1 VAQQLGSWNLREKE
15 NLHFTRQGHPY
26 LGKLFTMQL
35 KPPHRA
41 LIVPFA
47 LSTLAAM
54 AQQTPTPT
62 AVTSDLGRVEI
73 TSGRDNDTQQRRE
86 STASKIVIGR
96 EEIERQGDANLGEIL
111 KRMPGITLGGAPGR
125 GGGIRMRGL
134 SQGYTQI
141 LLDGQRV
148 PPGFSVESLTPE
160 MVERVEIYRAPTA
173 ETGAQA
179 IAGTINIITR
189 EGRKGMPTELKVGSS
204 FQGGYASPTASLVK
218 YQDADKWSA
227 NYTLSVNRYAAPD
240 HSEND
245 LTRTDGNGLTQRRR
259 VSDSH
264 YNREG
269 VNATARLQLKG
280 DPGETLTLMPFV
292 LLSQGKTPGMMQA
305 TESLN
310 GAALA
315 GSPATATSE
324 NKNHFEVVRINGQW
338 RRKLSTDSNME
349 MKFNVGGWNSHNEFQ
364 QISTNTT
371 LIPSI
376 SENSRVQDRSANLS
390 GKYTNVMGGGHQWV
404 SGAEVE
410 SVRRTQNVVG
420 AYQANAGIAGTADYR
435 ASSLRYALYTQDEWQ
450 LTPQWSSHLGVRH
463 EGLTTEGKTSAGDV
477 TNQNNVFTPLLHAM
491 WRPNPD
497 SRDQV
502 RMSLTRSFKT
512 PSMPTLLARRTFTRD
527 DNSATNPDVS
537 GNPNLKP
544 EIATGVDVAVERYLP
559 QGGVLSA
566 SVFHRRVQNLIRNVI
581 SQESS
586 GRWLSS
592 PQNISEAITEG
603 IELEAKF
610 RMSQWIADAPQ
621 IDLRN
626 NVSFYRSRVLSVMGP
641 DNRLDQQPS
650 MTANLGADYRLKSAP
665 LTLGGNVNYNPGYSS
680 RLSATQLNAV
690 SQKRVM
696 DVYGLW
702 RLDSSTAWRL
712 TLSNLD
718 PLSYT
723 TSSAY
728 SSSTVLENS
737 RTQNRSWTN
746 VQILLEKKL

>member
-1 VAQQLGSWNLREKE
+1 MHFQTLTRTLVVPLALSATTVVAQQS
-15 NLHFTRQGHPY
+15 
-26 LGKLFTMQL
+26 
-35 KPPHRA
+35 
-41 LIVPFA
+41 
-47 LSTLAAM
+47 AAPAADM
-54 AQQTPTPT
+54 
-62 AVTSDLGRVEI
+62 GRIEI

-96 EEIERQGDANLGEIL
+96 EEIERQGDSNLGEIL

-160 MVERVEIYRAPTA
+160 MIERVEIYRAPTA

-189 EGRKGMPTELKVGSS
+189 EGRKGMPTELKVGTS
-204 FQGGYASPTASLVK
+204 FQGGYASPMASLVK
-218 YQDADKWSA
+218 YHADEKLSA

-245 LTRTDGNGLTQRRR
+245 LTRNDGTARVR

-264 YNREG
+264 YVREG
-269 VNATARLQLKG
+269 LNASARLQLKG
-280 DPGETLTLMPFV
+280 DSSETFMLMPFV
-292 LLSQGKTPGMMQA
+292 ALSHGTTPGVMMTDQ
-305 TESLN
+305 TSS
-310 GAALA
+310 
-315 GSPATATSE
+315 SPATTGSTSATTA
-324 NKNHFEVVRINGQW
+324 NDNNFAIARLNGQW

-349 MKFNVGGWNSHNEFQ
+349 WKFNVGGWNSHSEYQ
-364 QISTNTT
+364 QNSGNIN
-371 LIPSI
+371 LLPSLTE
-376 SENSRVQDRSANLS
+376 SSRTQDRSANLG

-404 SGAEVE
+404 SGSELE
-410 SVRRTQNVVG
+410 SVRRTQLVTG
-420 AYQANAGIAGTADYR
+420 SYQNANAGDLH
-435 ASSLRYALYTQDEWQ
+435 ASSMRYALYSQDEWQ
-450 LTPQWSSHLGVRH
+450 FTPQWATHLGARY
-463 EGLTTEGKTSAGDV
+463 EALSTEGNLSTGDV
-477 TNQNNVFTPLLHAM
+477 SNRNSVFTPLLHAM

-512 PSMPTLLARRTFTRD
+512 PTMPTLLARRTYTRD
-527 DNSATNPDVS
+527 ENSATNPDVS

-544 EIATGVDVAVERYLP
+544 EVATGLDVAVERYLP

-566 SVFHRRVQNLIRNVI
+566 SAFHRRVQNLIRNVT
-581 SQESS
+581 SFDNSTR
-586 GRWLSS
+586 RWLSS

-610 RMSQWIADAPQ
+610 RMDQWIADAPHV
-621 IDLRN
+621 DLRS
-626 NVSFYRSRVLSVMGP
+626 NVSFYRSRVLSIDGP
-641 DNRLDQQPS
+641 NNRLDQQPD
-650 MTANLGADYRLKSAP
+650 MTANLGADYRLSVLP
-665 LTLGGNVNYNPGYSS
+665 LTIGGNVNYNPGYTTRTSDVQW
-680 RLSATQLNAV
+680 LTV

-696 DVYGLW
+696 DLYGLW
-702 RLDSSTAWRL
+702 RVDATTAWRL
-712 TLSNLD
+712 TFSNLD
-718 PLSYT
+718 PRHYNTGTVYQS
-723 TSSAY
+723 TSVA
-728 SSSTVLENS
+728 ENS
-737 RTQNRSWTN
+737 STQNRTWTN

>member
-1 VAQQLGSWNLREKE
+1 M
-15 NLHFTRQGHPY
+15 HTHY
-26 LGKLFTMQL
+26 LARSIF
-35 KPPHRA
+35 
-41 LIVPFA
+41 VPFA
-47 LSTLAAM
+47 LSATAVL
-54 AQQTPTPT
+54 AQQAAAPV
-62 AVTSDLGRVEI
+62 ANTSDMGRIEI

-96 EEIERQGDANLGEIL
+96 EEIERQGDSNLGEIL

-160 MVERVEIYRAPTA
+160 MIERVEIYRAPTA

-218 YQDADKWSA
+218 YHDAEKWTA
-227 NYTLSVNRYAAPD
+227 NYTLSVNRYKAPD

-245 LTRTDGNGLTQRRR
+245 LLRTDGTGTTQRHR

-264 YNREG
+264 YDRDG
-269 VNATARLQLKG
+269 MHVTARLQFKG
-280 DPGETLTLMPFV
+280 DPGETFTLMPFIA
-292 LLSQGKTPGMMQA
+292 LSQGSTPGTIQA
-305 TESLN
+305 NQTSP
-310 GAALA
+310 LA
-315 GSPATATSE
+315 QTTGSTSAST
-324 NKNHFEVVRINGQW
+324 NNDNHFAVARLNGQW
-338 RRKLSTDSNME
+338 KRKLSSDSNME
-349 MKFNVGGWNSHNEFQ
+349 WKFNVGGWNSHNQYQ
-364 QISTNTT
+364 QVSGNGNLLPNIQ
-371 LIPSI
+371 
-376 SENSRVQDRSANLS
+376 EDSRTQDRSANVS
-390 GKYTNVMGGGHQWV
+390 SKYTNVMGGGHQWV
-404 SGAEVE
+404 SGGEVE
-410 SVRRTQNVVG
+410 SVRRTQSTVG
-420 AYQANAGIAGTADYR
+420 AYQGVAGSADFQ
-435 ASSLRYALYTQDEWQ
+435 ASSMRYAMYTQDEWQ
-450 LTPQWSSHLGVRH
+450 LTPHWSTHLGARY
-463 EGLTTEGKTSAGDV
+463 EGLTTQGNTSAGEV
-477 TNQNNVFTPLLHAM
+477 TNRNSVFTPLLHAM

-512 PSMPTLLARRTFTRD
+512 PTMPTLLARRTYTRD
-527 DNSATNPDVS
+527 SNSATNPDVS

-544 EIATGVDVAVERYLP
+544 ETATGLDVAVERYLP

-566 SVFHRRVQNLIRNVI
+566 SVFHRRVQNLIRNVTT
-581 SQESS
+581 QEAG

-592 PQNISEAITEG
+592 PQNISEAVTEG

-610 RMSQWIADAPQ
+610 RMDQWIADAPH

-626 NVSFYRSRVLSVMGP
+626 NLSFYRSRVLSIMGP

-650 MTANLGADYRLKSAP
+650 MTANFGADYKLKSAP
-665 LTLGGNVNYNPGYSS
+665 LTVGGNINYNPGYNT
-680 RLSATQLNAV
+680 RWSAEQINTI

-696 DVYGLW
+696 DVYGVW
-702 RLDSSTAWRL
+702 RVDGSTAWRL

-718 PLSYT
+718 PRNYNTGSV
-723 TSSAY
+723 Y
-728 SSSTVLENS
+728 SSTAVTENS
-737 RTQNRSWTN
+737 HTQNRSWTN

>member
-1 VAQQLGSWNLREKE
+1 M
-15 NLHFTRQGHPY
+15 HF
-26 LGKLFTMQL
+26 
-35 KPPHRA
+35 KPIAHT
-41 LIVPFA
+41 LLVPFA
-47 LSTLAAM
+47 LSTFAAL
-54 AQQTPTPT
+54 AQQTPAPATPT
-62 AVTSDLGRVEI
+62 SDMGRVEI

-96 EEIERQGDANLGEIL
+96 EEIERQGDSNLGEIL

-125 GGGIRMRGL
+125 GGGIRMRGM

-204 FQGGYASPTASLVK
+204 FQGGYVSPTASIVK
-218 YQDADKWSA
+218 YHDAGKWSG
-227 NYTLSVNRYAAPD
+227 NYTLSVNRFAAPD

-245 LTRTDGNGLTQRRR
+245 LTRVDTSGTTLRQR

-269 VNATARLQLKG
+269 MNASARLQLKG
-280 DPGETLTLMPFV
+280 DPGETLTLTPFV
-292 LLSQGKTPGMMQA
+292 ILSQGKTPSSMRA

-310 GAALA
+310 GVNVA
-315 GSPATATSE
+315 GSPATASSE
-324 NKNHFEVVRINGQW
+324 IKNHFELARLNGQW

-349 MKFNVGGWNSHNEFQ
+349 WKFNLGGWNSHNEFQ
-364 QISTNTT
+364 QTSTNTA
-371 LIPSI
+371 LIPSV
-376 SENSRVQDRSANLS
+376 SENSRVQDRSFSLG

-410 SVRRTQNVVG
+410 SVRRTQSVVG
-420 AYQANAGIAGTADYR
+420 SYLANAGVAGSADFS
-435 ASSLRYALYTQDEWQ
+435 ASTMRYALYSQDEWQ
-450 LTPQWSSHLGVRH
+450 LTPNWSSHVGARY
-463 EGLTTEGKTSAGDV
+463 EGLTTEGSTRAGEV
-477 TNQNNVFTPLLHAM
+477 TNRNSVFTPLLHAM

-512 PSMPTLLARRTFTRD
+512 PSMPTLLARRAYTRD
-527 DNSATNPDVS
+527 DNSATNPDSS

-544 EIATGVDVAVERYLP
+544 EVATGLDVAVERYLP

-566 SVFHRRVQNLIRNVI
+566 SAFHRRVQNLIRSVTTL
-581 SQESS
+581 ESGAN

-592 PQNISEAITEG
+592 PQNISEAVTEG

-610 RMSQWIADAPQ
+610 RMDQWIANAPH

-665 LTLGGNVNYNPGYSS
+665 LTVGGNVNYNPGYST
-680 RLSATQLNAV
+680 RLSAEQLTTV
-690 SQKRVM
+690 SQKRVV

-718 PLSYT
+718 PRNYNTGSV
-723 TSSAY
+723 Y
-728 SSSTVLENS
+728 SGNGVTENS

>member
-1 VAQQLGSWNLREKE
+1 M
-15 NLHFTRQGHPY
+15 HTHY
-26 LGKLFTMQL
+26 LARSVF
-35 KPPHRA
+35 
-41 LIVPFA
+41 VPFA
-47 LSTLAAM
+47 LSATAVL
-54 AQQTPTPT
+54 AQQAT
-62 AVTSDLGRVEI
+62 APAATTSDMGRIEI
-73 TSGRDNDTQQRRE
+73 TSGRDNETQQRRE

-96 EEIERQGDANLGEIL
+96 EEIERQGDSNLGEIL

-160 MVERVEIYRAPTA
+160 MIERVEIYRAPTA

-204 FQGGYASPTASLVK
+204 FQGGYASPTASMVK
-218 YQDADKWSA
+218 YHDAEKWTA

-240 HSEND
+240 HSESE
-245 LTRTDGNGLTQRRR
+245 LTRDDGTFRRR
-259 VSDSH
+259 VSDSR
-264 YNREG
+264 YDREG
-269 VNATARLQLKG
+269 LHASSRLQLKG
-280 DPGETLTLMPFV
+280 DPGETFTLMPFIA
-292 LLSQGKTPGMMQA
+292 LSQGTTPGTMLA
-305 TESLN
+305 SESLN
-310 GAALA
+310 GVAVA
-315 GSPATATSE
+315 GSPATATHE
-324 NKNHFEVVRINGQW
+324 NKNNFSVARLNGQW
-338 RRKLSTDSNME
+338 KRKLSSDSNVE
-349 MKFNVGGWNSHNEFQ
+349 WKFNIGGWNSHNQYQ
-364 QISTNTT
+364 QTSSNIA
-371 LIPSI
+371 LLPSLQ
-376 SENSRVQDRSANLS
+376 EDSRVKDRSANVS

-410 SVRRTQNVVG
+410 SVRRTQSTVG
-420 AYQANAGIAGTADYR
+420 AYQGVAGSADYQ
-435 ASSLRYALYTQDEWQ
+435 ASSMRYAVYSQDEWQ
-450 LTPQWSSHLGVRH
+450 LTPHWSTHLGARY
-463 EGLTTEGKTSAGDV
+463 EGLTTEGNTSSGDV
-477 TNQNNVFTPLLHAM
+477 TNRNSVFTPLLHAM

-512 PSMPTLLARRTFTRD
+512 PTMPTLLARRTYTRD
-527 DNSATNPDVS
+527 DNTATNPDVS

-544 EIATGVDVAVERYLP
+544 ETATGLDVAVERYLP

-566 SVFHRRVQNLIRNVI
+566 SAFHRRVQNLIRNVTTL
-581 SQESS
+581 EPGAN

-592 PQNISEAITEG
+592 PQNISEAVTEG

-610 RMSQWIADAPQ
+610 RMDQWIADAPH

-626 NVSFYRSRVLSVMGP
+626 NLSFYRSRVLSIMGP

-650 MTANLGADYRLKSAP
+650 MTANFGADYKLKSAP
-665 LTLGGNVNYNPGYSS
+665 LTVGGNINYNPGYKT
-680 RLSATQLNAV
+680 RLSAEQLTTI

-702 RLDSSTAWRL
+702 RVDSSTAWRL
-712 TLSNLD
+712 TLSNLN
-718 PLSYT
+718 PLSYNT
-723 TSSAY
+723 GSLY
-728 SSSTVLENS
+728 SGNAVTENS
-737 RTQNRSWTN
+737 RTQSRSWTN

>member
-1 VAQQLGSWNLREKE
+1 
-15 NLHFTRQGHPY
+15 
-26 LGKLFTMQL
+26 
-35 KPPHRA
+35 
-41 LIVPFA
+41 
-47 LSTLAAM
+47 
-54 AQQTPTPT
+54 
-62 AVTSDLGRVEI
+62 
-73 TSGRDNDTQQRRE
+73 
-86 STASKIVIGR
+86 
-96 EEIERQGDANLGEIL
+96 
-111 KRMPGITLGGAPGR
+111 MPGITLGGAPGR
-125 GGGIRMRGL
+125 GSGIRMRGL

-160 MVERVEIYRAPTA
+160 MIERVEIYRAPTA

-189 EGRKGMPTELKVGSS
+189 EGRKGMPSELKVGSS

-218 YQDADKWSA
+218 YHDADTWTA

-245 LTRTDGNGLTQRRR
+245 IVRTDSAGDTVRHR

-264 YNREG
+264 YGREG
-269 VNATARLQLKG
+269 MNATARLQLKG
-280 DPGETLTLMPFV
+280 DPGETFTLMPFV
-292 LLSQGKTPGMMQA
+292 ALSHGRTPGTMQA
-305 TESLN
+305 SETLN
-310 GAALA
+310 GTAVAN
-315 GSPATATSE
+315 SPATATSE
-324 NKNHFEVVRINGQW
+324 NQNHFAIARMNGQW
-338 RRKLSTDSNME
+338 RRKLSMDSSME
-349 MKFNVGGWNSHNEFQ
+349 WKFNVGGWNSHNEFQ
-364 QISTNTT
+364 QTSTNRA
-371 LIPSI
+371 LIPSVT
-376 SENSRVQDRSANLS
+376 ENSHVQDRSANLS

-404 SGAEVE
+404 SGAEAE
-410 SVRRTQNVVG
+410 SVRRTQSVLG
-420 AYQANAGIAGTADYR
+420 AYQTVPGSADYQ
-435 ASSLRYALYTQDEWQ
+435 ASSWRYALYSQDEWQ
-450 LTPQWSSHLGVRH
+450 LTPHWATHLGARY
-463 EGLTTEGKTSAGDV
+463 EGLTTEGTTSTGDV
-477 TNQNNVFTPLLHAM
+477 TNHNSVFTPLLHAM

-512 PSMPTLLARRTFTRD
+512 PTMPTLLARRTYTRD

-544 EIATGVDVAVERYLP
+544 EVATGLDVAVERYLP

-566 SVFHRRVQNLIRNVI
+566 TAFHRRVQNLIRNVTTL
-581 SQESS
+581 EPGVN

-592 PQNISEAITEG
+592 PQNISEAVTEG
-603 IELEAKF
+603 LELEAKF
-610 RMSQWIADAPQ
+610 RLDQWIADAPH

-626 NVSFYRSRVLSVMGP
+626 NLSFYRSRVLSVMGP

-650 MTANLGADYRLKSAP
+650 MTANLGADYKLKSAP
-665 LTLGGNVNYNPGYSS
+665 LTVGGNLNYNPGYST
-680 RLSATQLNAV
+680 RLSAEQLVMV

-702 RLDSSTAWRL
+702 RVDGTTAWRV

-718 PLSYT
+718 PRYYNT
-723 TSSAY
+723 GSAY
-728 SSSTVLENS
+728 TGNGVTENS
-737 RTQNRSWTN
+737 NTYNRSWTN

>member
-1 VAQQLGSWNLREKE
+1 MKSKRT
-15 NLHFTRQGHPY
+15 TRRNIRR
-26 LGKLFTMQL
+26 LF
-35 KPPHRA
+35 
-41 LIVPFA
+41 VPFA
-47 LSTLAAM
+47 LSAVSAV
-54 AQQTPTPT
+54 AQQAAT
-62 AVTSDLGRVEI
+62 APAATSDMGRIEI
-73 TSGRDNDTQQRRE
+73 TSGRDNENQQRRE

-96 EEIERQGDANLGEIL
+96 EEIERQGDSNLGDIL

-160 MVERVEIYRAPTA
+160 MIERVEIYRAPTA

-204 FQGGYASPTASLVK
+204 FQGGYASPSASLVK
-218 YQDADKWSA
+218 YHDAEQWTA

-245 LTRTDGNGLTQRRR
+245 LTRVDSSGTTVRHR

-264 YNREG
+264 YGREG
-269 VNATARLQLKG
+269 MNATARLQLKG
-280 DPGETLTLMPFV
+280 DPGETFTLMPFIA
-292 LLSQGKTPGMMQA
+292 LSKGSTPGLIQVDQTSPFA
-305 TESLN
+305 QKT
-310 GAALA
+310 
-315 GSPATATSE
+315 GSTNASTNNDNRFA
-324 NKNHFEVVRINGQW
+324 VARLNGQW
-338 RRKLSTDSNME
+338 KRKLSSDSNME
-349 MKFNVGGWNSHNEFQ
+349 WKFNVGGWNSHNQ
-364 QISTNTT
+364 YLQTSAAT
-371 LIPSI
+371 LLLPSL
-376 SENSRVQDRSANLS
+376 SENSHVQDRSANLS

-404 SGAEVE
+404 SGVEAE
-410 SVRRTQNVVG
+410 SVRRTQSVVG
-420 AYQANAGIAGTADYR
+420 TYQVGPSVAGSADYN
-435 ASSLRYALYTQDEWQ
+435 ASSMRYAMYSQDEWQ
-450 LTPQWSSHLGVRH
+450 LTPHWATHVGARY
-463 EGLTTEGKTSAGDV
+463 EGLTTEGNTNAGDV
-477 TNQNNVFTPLLHAM
+477 TNRNSVFTPLLHAM
-491 WRPNPD
+491 WRPDPD

-512 PSMPTLLARRTFTRD
+512 PTMPTLLARRTYTRD
-527 DNSATNPDVS
+527 DNTATNPDVS

-544 EIATGVDVAVERYLP
+544 EIATGLDVAVERYLP

-566 SVFHRRVQNLIRNVI
+566 SAFHRRVQNLIRNVTTL
-581 SQESS
+581 EPGAN

-592 PQNISEAITEG
+592 PQNISEAVTEG

-610 RMSQWIADAPQ
+610 RMDQWIADAPH

-626 NVSFYRSRVLSVMGP
+626 NLSFYRSRVLSIMGP

-650 MTANLGADYRLKSAP
+650 MTANFGADYKLKSAP
-665 LTLGGNVNYNPGYSS
+665 LTVGGNINYNPGYTT
-680 RLSATQLNAV
+680 RLSAEQLTTI

-696 DVYGLW
+696 DLYGLW
-702 RLDSSTAWRL
+702 RVDGSTAWRL

-718 PLSYT
+718 PRNYNTGSV
-723 TSSAY
+723 Y
-728 SSSTVLENS
+728 SGNGVTENS

>member
-1 VAQQLGSWNLREKE
+1 
-15 NLHFTRQGHPY
+15 
-26 LGKLFTMQL
+26 MQL
-35 KPPHRA
+35 KSPHRA

-47 LSTLAAM
+47 LSTLAAL
-54 AQQTPTPT
+54 AQQTPAPAT
-62 AVTSDLGRVEI
+62 VTSDMGRIEI

-204 FQGGYASPTASLVK
+204 FQGGYASPTASIVK
-218 YQDADKWSA
+218 YHDAEKWSG
-227 NYTLSVNRYAAPD
+227 NYTLSVNRFAAPD

-245 LTRTDGNGLTQRRR
+245 LTRTDGNGITQRSR

-269 VNATARLQLKG
+269 MNATARLQFKG

-292 LLSQGKTPGMMQA
+292 LLSQGKTPGIMQA

-310 GAALA
+310 GVALA
-315 GSPATATSE
+315 GSPAAATSE
-324 NKNHFEVVRINGQW
+324 NKNHFEVVRVNGQW
-338 RRKLSTDSNME
+338 RRKLSTDSSME
-349 MKFNVGGWNSHNEFQ
+349 WKFNVGGWNSHNEFQ
-364 QISTNTT
+364 QISTNTL
-371 LIPSI
+371 LIPSV
-376 SENSRVQDRSANLS
+376 SENSHVQDRSVNFS

-410 SVRRTQNVVG
+410 SVRRSQNVVG
-420 AYQANAGIAGTADYR
+420 AYQANAGIAGSADYR
-435 ASSLRYALYTQDEWQ
+435 ASSMRYALYTQDEWQ

-477 TNQNNVFTPLLHAM
+477 TNRNNVFTPLLHAM

-512 PSMPTLLARRTFTRD
+512 PTMPTLLARRSFTRD

-581 SQESS
+581 TQEPT

-603 IELEAKF
+603 VELEAKF

-626 NVSFYRSRVLSVMGP
+626 NVSFYRSRVLSIMGP

-665 LTLGGNVNYNPGYSS
+665 LTIGGNVNYNPGYST
-680 RLSATQLNAV
+680 RLSAQQLTTV
-690 SQKRVM
+690 SQKQVM

-718 PLSYT
+718 PRNYNTGSL
-723 TSSAY
+723 Y

-737 RTQNRSWTN
+737 RTQNHSWTN
-746 VQILLEKKL
+746 VQILFEKKL

>member
-1 VAQQLGSWNLREKE
+1 M
-15 NLHFTRQGHPY
+15 HTHY
-26 LGKLFTMQL
+26 LARSIF
-35 KPPHRA
+35 
-41 LIVPFA
+41 VPFA
-47 LSTLAAM
+47 LSATAVL
-54 AQQTPTPT
+54 AQQAAAPV
-62 AVTSDLGRVEI
+62 ANTSDMGRIEI

-96 EEIERQGDANLGEIL
+96 EEIERQGDSNLGEIL

-160 MVERVEIYRAPTA
+160 MIERVEIYRAPTA

-218 YQDADKWSA
+218 YHDAEKWTA
-227 NYTLSVNRYAAPD
+227 NYTLSVNRYKAPD

-245 LTRTDGNGLTQRRR
+245 LLRTDGTGTTQRHR

-264 YNREG
+264 YDRDG
-269 VNATARLQLKG
+269 MHVTARLQFKG
-280 DPGETLTLMPFV
+280 DPGETFTLMPFIA
-292 LLSQGKTPGMMQA
+292 LSQGSTPGTIQA
-305 TESLN
+305 NQTSP
-310 GAALA
+310 LA
-315 GSPATATSE
+315 QTTGSTSAST
-324 NKNHFEVVRINGQW
+324 NNDNHFAVARLNGQW
-338 RRKLSTDSNME
+338 KRKLSSDSNME
-349 MKFNVGGWNSHNEFQ
+349 WKFNVGGWNSHNQYQ
-364 QISTNTT
+364 QVSGNGNLLPNIQ
-371 LIPSI
+371 
-376 SENSRVQDRSANLS
+376 EDSRTQDRSANVS
-390 GKYTNVMGGGHQWV
+390 SKYTNVMGGGHQWV
-404 SGAEVE
+404 SGGEVE
-410 SVRRTQNVVG
+410 SVRRTQSTAG
-420 AYQANAGIAGTADYR
+420 AYQGVAGSADFQ
-435 ASSLRYALYTQDEWQ
+435 ASSMRYAMYTQDEWK
-450 LTPQWSSHLGVRH
+450 LTPHWSTHLGARY
-463 EGLTTEGKTSAGDV
+463 EGLTTQGNTSAGEV
-477 TNQNNVFTPLLHAM
+477 TNRNSVFTPLLHAM

-512 PSMPTLLARRTFTRD
+512 PTMPTLLARRTYTRD
-527 DNSATNPDVS
+527 SNSATNPDVS

-544 EIATGVDVAVERYLP
+544 ETATGLDVAVERYLP

-566 SVFHRRVQNLIRNVI
+566 SVFHRRVQNLIRNVTT
-581 SQESS
+581 QEAG

-592 PQNISEAITEG
+592 PQNISEAVTEG

-610 RMSQWIADAPQ
+610 RMDQWITDAPH

-626 NVSFYRSRVLSVMGP
+626 NLSFYRSRVLSIMGP

-650 MTANLGADYRLKSAP
+650 MTANFGADYKLKSAP
-665 LTLGGNVNYNPGYSS
+665 LTVGGNINYNPGYKT
-680 RLSATQLNAV
+680 RWSAEQLTTV

-696 DVYGLW
+696 DVYGVW
-702 RLDSSTAWRL
+702 RVDSGTAWRL

-718 PLSYT
+718 PRNYNTGSV
-723 TSSAY
+723 Y
-728 SSSTVLENS
+728 SSTAVTENS
-737 RTQNRSWTN
+737 HTQNRSWTN

>member
-1 VAQQLGSWNLREKE
+1 VSAFAQQ
-15 NLHFTRQGHPY
+15 
-26 LGKLFTMQL
+26 
-35 KPPHRA
+35 
-41 LIVPFA
+41 
-47 LSTLAAM
+47 AA
-54 AQQTPTPT
+54 APVAT
-62 AVTSDLGRVEI
+62 TSDMGRIEI

-96 EEIERQGDANLGEIL
+96 EEIERQGDSNLGEIL

-160 MVERVEIYRAPTA
+160 MIERVEIYRAPTA

-218 YQDADKWSA
+218 YHDAEKWTA

-245 LTRTDGNGLTQRRR
+245 LTRTETGGVTQRHRL
-259 VSDSH
+259 SDSH
-264 YNREG
+264 YDREG
-269 VNATARLQLKG
+269 MNATARLQLKG
-280 DPGETLTLMPFV
+280 DPGETFTLMPFV
-292 LLSQGKTPGMMQA
+292 ALSKGTTPGAIQA
-305 TESLN
+305 TQTSTN
-310 GAALA
+310 VAVPV
-315 GSPATATSE
+315 GSASATNE
-324 NKNHFEVVRINGQW
+324 NQNHFAVMRLNGQW
-338 RRKLSTDSNME
+338 RRKLSADSNME
-349 MKFNVGGWNSHNEFQ
+349 WKFNVGGWNSHNEFRQ
-364 QISTNTT
+364 TSTSPG
-371 LIPSI
+371 LLPSL
-376 SENSRVQDRSANLS
+376 SENSHVQDRSANLS

-404 SGAEVE
+404 SGTEVE
-410 SVRRTQNVVG
+410 SVRRTQSVVG
-420 AYQANAGIAGTADYR
+420 AYQSVAGSADYQ
-435 ASSLRYALYTQDEWQ
+435 ASSMRYAIYSQDEWQ
-450 LTPQWSSHLGVRH
+450 LTPHWATHVGARH
-463 EGLTTEGKTSAGDV
+463 EGLTTEGNTSVGDV
-477 TNQNNVFTPLLHAM
+477 TNRNSVFTPLLHAM
-491 WRPNPD
+491 WRPDPD

-512 PSMPTLLARRTFTRD
+512 PTMPTLLARRTYTRD

-544 EIATGVDVAVERYLP
+544 EIATGIDLAVERYLP

-566 SVFHRRVQNLIRNVI
+566 SAFHRRVQNLIRNVTT
-581 SQESS
+581 QEAG

-603 IELEAKF
+603 VELEAKF
-610 RMSQWIADAPQ
+610 RMDQWIADAPH

-626 NVSFYRSRVLSVMGP
+626 NVSFYRSRVLSLMGP
-641 DNRLDQQPS
+641 DNRLDQQPA
-650 MTANLGADYRLKSAP
+650 MTANIGADYRLKSFP
-665 LTLGGNVNYNPGYSS
+665 LTVGGNVNYNPGYST
-680 RLSATQLNAV
+680 RLSAEQLVTV

-696 DVYGLW
+696 DLYGLW
-702 RLDSSTAWRL
+702 RMDSSTAWRL
-712 TLSNLD
+712 TLSNLN
-718 PLSYT
+718 PRNYNTGSV
-723 TSSAY
+723 Y
-728 SSSTVLENS
+728 SGNGVVENS
-737 RTQNRSWTN
+737 NTQNRSWTN

>member
-1 VAQQLGSWNLREKE
+1 MHLTPLARTLFVPLALGATAALAQQA
-15 NLHFTRQGHPY
+15 PA
-26 LGKLFTMQL
+26 
-35 KPPHRA
+35 P
-41 LIVPFA
+41 
-47 LSTLAAM
+47 AA
-54 AQQTPTPT
+54 T
-62 AVTSDLGRVEI
+62 ADMGRIEI
-73 TSGRDNDTQQRRE
+73 SSGRDNDTQQRRE

-96 EEIERQGDANLGEIL
+96 EEIERQGDSNLGEIL

-160 MVERVEIYRAPTA
+160 MIERVEIYRAPTA

-204 FQGGYASPTASLVK
+204 FQGGYAAPTASMVK
-218 YQDADKWSA
+218 YHDAEKWSA

-245 LTRTDGNGLTQRRR
+245 LTRNDGTVRRR

-264 YNREG
+264 YAREG
-269 VNATARLQLKG
+269 MNATARLQLKG

-292 LLSQGKTPGMMQA
+292 ALSQGKTPTFLQV
-305 TESLN
+305 TQSVN
-310 GAALA
+310 GVASA
-315 GSPATATSE
+315 GSPATANSE
-324 NKNHFEVVRINGQW
+324 NQNHFAIGRLNGQW
-338 RRKLSTDSNME
+338 RRKLSADSNME
-349 MKFNVGGWNSHNEFQ
+349 WKFNVGGWNSHNEFQ
-364 QISTNTT
+364 QTSSNAL
-371 LIPSI
+371 LIPIATES
-376 SENSRVQDRSANLS
+376 SRVQDRSANVS

-404 SGAEVE
+404 SGSEVE
-410 SVRRTQNVVG
+410 SVRRTQSIVG
-420 AYQANAGIAGTADYR
+420 AYQTVAGSADYK
-435 ASSLRYALYTQDEWQ
+435 ASSMRYALYSQDEWQ
-450 LTPQWSSHLGVRH
+450 LTPHWSTHVGARY
-463 EGLTTEGKTSAGDV
+463 EGLTTEGSTSAGDV
-477 TNQNNVFTPLLHAM
+477 TNTNSVFTPLLHAM
-491 WRPNPD
+491 WRPDPD

-502 RMSLTRSFKT
+502 RASLTRSFKT
-512 PSMPTLLARRTFTRD
+512 PTMPTLLARRTYTRD
-527 DNSATNPDVS
+527 TNSATNPDVS
-537 GNPNLKP
+537 GNPNLQP
-544 EIATGVDVAVERYLP
+544 EIATGLDVAIERYLP

-566 SVFHRRVQNLIRNVI
+566 SVFHRRVQNLIRNVTTLD
-581 SQESS
+581 SN

-603 IELEAKF
+603 VELEAKF
-610 RMSQWIADAPQ
+610 RMDQWIADAPH

-641 DNRLDQQPS
+641 DNRLDQQPA

-665 LTLGGNVNYNPGYSS
+665 LTVGGNVNYNPGYST
-680 RLSATQLNAV
+680 RLSAEQLVTV

-702 RLDSSTAWRL
+702 RLDSTTAWRL

-718 PLSYT
+718 PRLYNTGSV
-723 TSSAY
+723 Y
-728 SSSTVLENS
+728 SGAGVLENS
-737 RTQNRSWTN
+737 STQNRSRTN